1 MTIEPTLSWLSRPLF
16 FASPSPQKSPQPA
29 QEPGPEMVPDPDR
42 GKPGL
47 PMWGLGLALLAG
59 LAIGL
64 GIYTS
69 LKPAAA
75 EQAVTA
81 PTVIPTVAAEVR
93 DFRKSIRIGGTIGA
107 TNFAMIRAPRMRG
120 GRDRGGG
127 GGLTISSLAE
137 PGSVVQAGDVVAE
150 FESERTEEQLDTF
163 ASMLAQTKALAGTRK
178 AEMLITTETLRQTFR
193 TTKAEA
199 EKSELDLQTAEVR
212 SAIQAE
218 IFDLMAQEGRASS
231 AQLEGE
237 VRLQEAADAAET
249 RSLDIT
255 IEQDQKRLDRT
266 MADMDKMRLRTP
278 VGGLVVIETMYSR
291 GSFQQASPG
300 DEVYGGATFMR
311 VVDLSNMAVY
321 ANLNQADSH
330 MVKMGSPVRVQLDAY
345 PGIEFPGRVRTLGA
359 MAVAGG
365 SSGGRRGPPGSRGS
379 RGEWLKQVPVEVEIL
394 EPDDRIQ
401 PDLSASADIILEELE
416 NVLVVPRAALENG
429 GEATS
434 VWVEQDGRFTRREV
448 EVGSVSDTEAVILSG
463 LGAGELVAARP
474 PEPETELAMR

>member
-1 MTIEPTLSWLSRPLF
+1 M
-16 FASPSPQKSPQPA
+16 
-29 QEPGPEMVPDPDR
+29 
-42 GKPGL
+42 
-47 PMWGLGLALLAG
+47 
-59 LAIGL
+59 
-64 GIYTS
+64 
-69 LKPAAA
+69 
-75 EQAVTA
+75 
-81 PTVIPTVAAEVR
+81 
-93 DFRKSIRIGGTIGA
+93 
-107 TNFAMIRAPRMRG
+107 
-120 GRDRGGG
+120 
-127 GGLTISSLAE
+127 
-137 PGSVVQAGDVVAE
+137 
-150 FESERTEEQLDTF
+150 
-163 ASMLAQTKALAGTRK
+163 
-178 AEMLITTETLRQTFR
+178 
-193 TTKAEA
+193 
-199 EKSELDLQTAEVR
+199 
-212 SAIQAE
+212 
-218 IFDLMAQEGRASS
+218 
-231 AQLEGE
+231 
-237 VRLQEAADAAET
+237 RLQEAADAAET